1 MQRIRKRARTN
12 RDTLKDENE
21 RLKAH
26 VRQLEAD
33 NDDMEQSMEEHNAE
47 NAQLS
52 DDLLIA
58 REEFEEETC
67 AQVEKICK
75 LEKELMNAKVFME
88 KIKAMF

>member
-1 MQRIRKRARTN
+1 
-12 RDTLKDENE
+12 
-21 RLKAH
+21 
-26 VRQLEAD
+26 
-33 NDDMEQSMEEHNAE
+33 MEEHNAE

-67 AQVEKICK
+67 AHVEKICK